1 MLILM
6 ILSLKMKNVRQMLK
20 WIDCWEVLQN
30 DRWMVLGKQGYKVI
44 LNITPNVV
52 SVIFL
57 PSHT

>member
-1 MLILM
+1 M